1 MDVIGMWKQLKCIV
15 SRMNLHQMVEVGM
28 FTFYRNI
35 LPIGMNLH
43 QMVEAGMFTF
53 YRNILPIGMNLHQM
67 VEAGMFTFYRNILP
81 RNFNKSLKAI
91 WIQWALHFQ
100 RCYPFEFFD
109 IIHVDL
115 HHHKIQKLIRLTRK
129 LRVRDCPHSTR
140 VWRSWLERS
149 GWSSW
154 FRLGGSKNGGYDFLQ
169 TKWPNVYPPPPLNF
183 VVNQAS
189 ILTQPSASWFSRLC
203 AGRGVWPT
211 TDHYG
216 TRNELG
222 SFGAPQVVAWNE
234 PPPS

>member
-15 SRMNLHQMVEVGM
+15 SRMNLHQMVESWVC
-28 FTFYRNI
+28 
-35 LPIGMNLH
+35 LH
-43 QMVEAGMFTF
+43 SK
-53 YRNILPIGMNLHQM
+53 RNILPIGMNLHQM

-91 WIQWALHFQ
+91 RIQWALHFQ

-109 IIHVDL
+109 IIHVAL
-115 HHHKIQKLIRLTRK
+115 HHHKNTEAHPAHPETQGQGLSSQHP
-129 LRVRDCPHSTR
+129 C

-169 TKWPNVYPPPPLNF
+169 TKWPNVYPTTTPLNF

-222 SFGAPQVVAWNE
+222 SFGSPQVVAWNE